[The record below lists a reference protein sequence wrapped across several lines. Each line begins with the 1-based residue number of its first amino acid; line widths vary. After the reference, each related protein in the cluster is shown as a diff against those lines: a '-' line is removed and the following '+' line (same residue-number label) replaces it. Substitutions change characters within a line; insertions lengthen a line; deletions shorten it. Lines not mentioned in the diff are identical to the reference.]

1 MEKPLLWH
9 QGLFLQP
16 QHLQLLQL
24 YSQSQIEPLYRY
36 MTSEMWGVGRLEIM
50 EAALGTGSFQIAKG
64 AFVFPDM
71 SFVKFPENAVCETRK
86 FDAGWVEGGKPLMVY
101 IGIKRLDDA
110 GRNVTNI
117 SSKDTVTGINTR
129 YVSFLEP
136 EEVPDMHLDGPSS
149 EVRSI
154 RYAMRVFWETEKD
167 RLGDY
172 EIIPVA
178 QLERRGE
185 EVVLSE
191 TFIPPSLTLS
201 SSSQLEKVIREIRD
215 QISAKGFQL
224 EGFKRDRGI
233 QTSDFGSR
241 DMVYLLALMTLNRYI
256 PLLYQMTDSAQVH
269 PLTAFGLLRQLIGE
283 LSSFSEKYNWAGDIA
298 EEIFPKY
305 QHGNLGQCFFRAQS
319 VITSLLD
326 DITAGPEYVY
336 ALVYDGTYYSADLP
350 ASVFEGKNRFYLVIN
365 SSTEAKTMINSIE
378 AGAKIS
384 SRESL
389 PILIVRALPGVTL
402 TRLDRPP
409 QELPRRAGAVYY
421 QLDHNTDQWGNVFKG
436 KNIALFW
443 DSAPSDLKVE
453 LMVTGRS

>member
-24 YSQSQIEPLYRY
+24 YSQSQAEPLFRY
-36 MTSEMWGVGRLEIM
+36 MASEMWGVGRLEIM
-50 EAALGTGSFQIAKG
+50 EASLGTGSFQITEG
-64 AFVFPDM
+64 EFIFPDM
-71 SFVKFPENAVCETRK
+71 SYARVQENAVCEIRK
-86 FDAGWVEGGKPLMVY
+86 FDAEQIEGGKPLTVY
-101 IGIKRLDDA
+101 IGIKKLEVA

-117 SSKDTVTGINTR
+117 SAKDTVTGINTR

-136 EEVPDMHLDGPSS
+136 EQVPDMHLDGPSS

-154 RYAMRVFWETEKD
+154 RYAIRVFWETEKD

-185 EVVLSE
+185 DIVLSG

-201 SSSQLEKVIREIRD
+201 SSKQLEKVIREIRD
-215 QISAKGFQL
+215 QIAAKGFQL
-224 EGFKRDRGI
+224 EGYKRDRGI
-233 QTSDFGSR
+233 QTTDFGSR
-241 DMVYLLALMTLNRYI
+241 DMVYLLALMTLNRYL
-256 PLLYQMTDSAQVH
+256 PLLYLMTETSQEH
-269 PLTAFGLLRQLIGE
+269 PLTAFGLLKQIIGE
-283 LSSFSEKYNWAGDIA
+283 LSGFSEKYNWAGDSTD
-298 EEIFPKY
+298 EVFPKY
-305 QHGNLGQCFFRAQS
+305 QHAGLGACFLKAQS

-326 DITAGPEYVY
+326 EITAGPEYVY
-336 ALVYDGTYYSADLP
+336 GLIYDGTYYSADLP
-350 ASVFEGKNRFYLVIN
+350 ASIFEGKNRFYLVIQ
-365 SSTEAKTMINSIE
+365 SSADAKTMANSIQ

-402 TRLDRPP
+402 KKLDRPP
-409 QELPRRAGAVYY
+409 QELPRRSGAIYY
-421 QLDHNTDQWGNVFKG
+421 QLDHNTDQWANVFKG

-443 DSAPSDLKVE
+443 DSAPADLKVE
-453 LMVTGRS
+453 LMVTGRG

>member
-24 YSQSQIEPLYRY
+24 YSQSQTEPIYRY

-50 EAALGTGSFQIAKG
+50 EASLGTGSFQITKG
-64 AFVFPDM
+64 DFIFPDM
-71 SFVKFPENAVCETRK
+71 SYAKFPENAVCETRK
-86 FDAGWVEGGKPLMVY
+86 FDADLIEGGKPLTVY
-101 IGIKRLDDA
+101 IGIKRLEDA
-110 GRNVTNI
+110 GKNVTNI
-117 SSKDTVTGINTR
+117 SAKDTVTGINTR

-136 EEVPDMHLDGPSS
+136 EQVPDLHLDGPSS

-154 RYAMRVFWETEKD
+154 RYAMRIFWETEKD

-201 SSSQLEKVIREIRD
+201 SSKQLEKLIREIRD
-215 QISAKGFQL
+215 QIAAKGFQL
-224 EGFKRDRGI
+224 EGYKRDRGI

-241 DMVYLLALMTLNRYI
+241 DMVYLLALMTLNRYL
-256 PLLYQMTDSAQVH
+256 PLLYLMTDLSQEH
-269 PLTAFGLLRQLIGE
+269 PLTAFGLLKQLIGE
-283 LSSFSEKYNWAGDIA
+283 LSGFSEKYNWAGDA
-298 EEIFPKY
+298 TDEIFPRY
-305 QHGNLGQCFFRAQS
+305 QHNNLGACFMKAQS

-326 DITAGPEYVY
+326 EITAGPEYVY
-336 ALVYDGTYYSADLP
+336 SLIYDGTYYSADLP
-350 ASVFEGKNRFYLVIN
+350 ASIFEGKNRFYLVIQ
-365 SSTEAKTMINSIE
+365 SSIDAKAMVNSIQ

-389 PILIVRALPGVTL
+389 PILIVRALAGVTL

-453 LMVTGRS
+453 LMVTGRG